1 MTSHRRRAVLLRAAH
16 RSTQGAPVRCQA
28 PLHCQTG
35 TAAATHSSTIAPH
48 TQPGDPTH
56 VAVREQGRGAVV
68 PREVG
73 RALPR
78 QPLPVPGQIPQ
89 ARQKP
94 RAPPRA
100 RVPGTLPRGRPAFP
114 WGRHLESRPPMPPA
128 PPRAPTPGR
137 RRPTQPVRRA
147 SSARLRMSHRGRTP
161 LSWQRRAHRLRGAAA
176 SRRHPPVPAR
186 AARVEPRGDPGG
198 GGTIEPEFK

>member
-78 QPLPVPGQIPQ
+78 QPLPVPGQIPPGSTE
-89 ARQKP
+89 ASGSTTSSGSGDAASG
-94 RAPPRA
+94 AP
-100 RVPGTLPRGRPAFP
+100 GFSMG
-114 WGRHLESRPPMPPA
+114 PA
-128 PPRAPTPGR
+128 PGVPTSDATGASTGPDSRSPASDATGSTCVVGSVADVSPRPDTALVATTG
-137 RRPTQPVRRA
+137 
-147 SSARLRMSHRGRTP
+147 SSAPGGCGESAT
-161 LSWQRRAHRLRGAAA
+161 SARACAGCTGGAAW
-176 SRRHPPVPAR
+176 
-186 AARVEPRGDPGG
+186 
-198 GGTIEPEFK
+198 